1 MQDEILIIEKNL
13 ADMSFVL
20 NVVPGETVR
29 MKNSDTL
36 LILQRRMKESDLKRE
51 LTTYNEIFTRV
62 GAVDIEDLCQSAVSY
77 LKIKVLVESK
87 EVDFTPTL
95 VRVLDKEF
103 KNQRVKL
110 DNIIHLSKVNAM
122 TADGY
127 QREQIEKTLAKNEAF
142 VLAFENELRKIVE
155 QMEREPLL
163 FAKLQKEEESE
174 LKEQQPVKEPVL
186 REKKKPFSFA
196 SEIVESFK
204 QQKEVEEHLRNEE
217 KKAAK
222 TRCVEI
228 PFYDRNL
235 NYSEAFV
242 CKDVPAFSIYKRKN
256 NVFFGLTKNGANG
269 VYNNSDSSL
278 VELTQVT
285 EEFLQFMSVDLLS
298 GDYKLKPFSE
308 EEKESMKVYFDFVSC
323 VYQKD
328 IGVLLTVNEYLD
340 FKNYYN
346 RLVETML
353 ELEQKSKRDY
363 YRARLL
369 SDDYVTYMES
379 YGLTMSDE
387 YELVVSNVM
396 KEQCK
401 SYVEDLQMLMSH
413 HIIEKKAKKR
423 VQDLVQKLLYFTNEK
438 LFETSCPK
446 ETISLHECGSKVG
459 FSGYID
465 PTPESLDPAIG
476 FVAEDYN
483 DGTVILQDDLANI
496 QIKIQFQNRDQVI
509 VDEALFAVGN
519 VKRAVYDYLNKGAY
533 VKKIGLYMN
542 GKDVFLYSSKNAS
555 LSVAVLTDEMK
566 QIKRLEDGITGELIA
581 FYEERIRKL
590 MIELTK

>member
-20 NVVPGETVR
+20 NVVPGESVR

-36 LILQRRMKESDLKRE
+36 LILQRRMKESDLKSE

-142 VLAFENELRKIVE
+142 VLAFENELRKIAE

-163 FAKLQKEEESE
+163 FAKLQKEEEAD
-174 LKEQQPVKEPVL
+174 LKVQQTVKEPVL
-186 REKKKPFSFA
+186 REKKSPFSFA
-196 SEIVESFK
+196 SELVESFK
-204 QQKEVEEHLRNEE
+204 QQKEVKEHLRNEE

-269 VYNNSDSSL
+269 MYNNSDSSL

-346 RLVETML
+346 RLVETMF

-387 YELVVSNVM
+387 YELIVSNVM
-396 KEQCK
+396 QEQCK

-413 HIIEKKAKKR
+413 HIIEKKAKER
-423 VQDLVQKLLYFTNEK
+423 VQELIQKLLYFTNEK
-438 LFETSCPK
+438 LFETLCPK
-446 ETISLHECGSKVG
+446 ESISLHECGSKGG

-465 PTPESLDPAIG
+465 PTPESIDPAIG

-519 VKRAVYDYLNKGAY
+519 VKRAVYDYLNKRAY

-566 QIKRLEDGITGELIA
+566 QIKRLEDGVTGELIA